1 MTDSIVETY
10 TAALAR
16 SEVLVKEVQS
26 LRRIIEVCARRAGG
40 SMTFGGIELLK
51 TTGDITVYCDNLTGL
66 LHVSA
71 EELPGDEGVN

>member
-10 TAALAR
+10 AAALAK
-16 SEVLVKEVQS
+16 SEVLIKEVQS

-71 EELPGDEGVN
+71 EELPGAEGVN

>member
-10 TAALAR
+10 AAALAR
-16 SEVLVKEVQS
+16 SDVLVKEVQS

-40 SMTFGGIELLK
+40 SMTFGVIELLK